1 MRSADVAFVHVAH
14 ADGADDECGD
24 GLYAELLHDVAAV
37 GDDGREPD
45 LQPVGDLFVQQTLS
59 DERQHFR
66 FAYGEQV
73 GGRSAVLPGKGMV
86 GSGRFAAQAQQIVY
100 QSFFAAED
108 IDLAHSGE
116 LGRIPFAQQDRLVT
130 VFQEEGAVA
139 HENLHGGEIVEI
151 TLRSGC
157 DEFGEAV
164 EHGDLS
170 RRTYLFENRPQAQPD
185 QDVGRNDGDGRFCR
199 GTAHSWW

>member
-1 MRSADVAFVHVAH
+1 MKMIIDGKKVDSLSGETFDVINPA
-14 ADGADDECGD
+14 
-24 GLYAELLHDVAAV
+24 
-37 GDDGREPD
+37 
-45 LQPVGDLFVQQTLS
+45 T
-59 DERQHFR
+59 
-66 FAYGEQV
+66 
-73 GGRSAVLPGKGMV
+73 GKV
-86 GSGRFAAQAQQIVY
+86 IESVPKAT
-100 QSFFAAED
+100 AED

>member
-1 MRSADVAFVHVAH
+1 
-14 ADGADDECGD
+14 
-24 GLYAELLHDVAAV
+24 
-37 GDDGREPD
+37 
-45 LQPVGDLFVQQTLS
+45 
-59 DERQHFR
+59 
-66 FAYGEQV
+66 
-73 GGRSAVLPGKGMV
+73 MV

-100 QSFFAAED
+100 QPFFAAED